1 MLAAKAALACRADA
15 LFESLEANNK
25 DKDVKFDPEWIEQ
38 RERMN
43 KGELGLEGRTK
54 VETRIRILEG
64 GHSLQVQR
72 QFESFFLLKF
82 IYSEKASKFC
92 EIFLLLLTVC
102 TVIKSKG
109 KISQNLCGLLR
120 TYELY

>member
-25 DKDVKFDPEWIEQ
+25 EKDVKFDPEWIEQ

-64 GHSLQVQR
+64 GHSLQVPK
-72 QFESFFLLKF
+72 QFESFIFILKSLF
-82 IYSEKASKFC
+82 F
-92 EIFLLLLTVC
+92 
-102 TVIKSKG
+102 
-109 KISQNLCGLLR
+109 GLLHICVMCITR
-120 TYELY
+120 KTKSHIQKVRPGLNPSQFSCNN

>member
-1 MLAAKAALACRADA
+1 MITLVEQVCDFGLTNLFNTFFFTLGKASRMLAAKAALACRADA

-64 GHSLQVQR
+64 GHSLQVCLFVYFAIIQSTFR
-72 QFESFFLLKF
+72 LF
-82 IYSEKASKFC
+82 
-92 EIFLLLLTVC
+92 
-102 TVIKSKG
+102 KG
-109 KISQNLCGLLR
+109 QQYLNNM
-120 TYELY
+120 